1 MAPVGQL
8 PSSARAYKTRVSV
21 GYPSQSRI
29 PTPKAC
35 GHRQSVHRGNDEED
49 PAAIEYREASEQR
62 RRDQTAARQERRDRH
77 TGTARKRGRH
87 SDWYEG
93 SVGVRVGGWAAA
105 DRSLAWVSASAS
117 PQAPSSLVPRPQPEL
132 PSFLPACSPALDLD
146 AGPPPIGLAPTISA
160 QPPSPQAFL
169 LPPVVAAYIYIFP
182 LTSSLPSAS
191 HINPRPPPHFCTHHP
206 SCPPPPAR
214 GSKTP
219 TRRRSSLPCLP
230 TRRRKKRS
238 KYGRHPLS
246 NCVAPLYPVANC
258 HRFHYAIAALA
269 FDFYPSRR

>member
-1 MAPVGQL
+1 MDIL
-8 PSSARAYKTRVSV
+8 PSPVSRRPRLAVIAKASIEETTKRTRQQSSVVRLASSADETKPQHVR
-21 GYPSQSRI
+21 
-29 PTPKAC
+29 
-35 GHRQSVHRGNDEED
+35 RGE
-49 PAAIEYREASEQR
+49 
-62 RRDQTAARQERRDRH
+62 TGTQERQGRGAGTA
-77 TGTARKRGRH
+77 TGTRDPLA
-87 SDWYEG
+87 YG
-93 SVGVRVGGWAAA
+93 SVVGRQPTDPLLGFPPLRVPK
-105 DRSLAWVSASAS
+105 LA
-117 PQAPSSLVPRPQPEL
+117 RPQPEL
-132 PSFLPACSPALDLD
+132 PSFLPACLPACSPALDLD

-258 HRFHYAIAALA
+258 HRFHYAIAVLA